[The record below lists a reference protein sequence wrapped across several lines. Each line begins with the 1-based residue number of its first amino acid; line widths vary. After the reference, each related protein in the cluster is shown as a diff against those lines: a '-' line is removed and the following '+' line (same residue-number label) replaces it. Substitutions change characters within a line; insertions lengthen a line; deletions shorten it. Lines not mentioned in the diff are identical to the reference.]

1 MSRVF
6 GFILA
11 FKEYV
16 ALTVYVAICLT
27 LMALSRNTDMQPVR
41 AFTTAVVGA
50 VQSTYA
56 WIPNPIRLARENNE
70 LRTRAVELA
79 SEVGRLRRA
88 SVEND
93 ELRRLLG
100 IAPRKG
106 WNLKP
111 AEVVGKTTTFERNM
125 MTISLGNK
133 DSVRPGMAVV
143 TDAGLVGRVFSTSQN
158 FALVEM
164 LYNSDFRAAAKIA
177 RTRIEGIIAWDGG
190 PTMVMRN
197 VPKALD
203 VTMGDLV
210 VTSEYST
217 FFPSEIP
224 VGRIIKIEPEPNTLF
239 RRISVDPTANIYRV
253 EHVYV
258 VMKDAELEEER
269 LRLEEEA
276 RQEAAKALRRQ

>member
-1 MSRVF
+1 MQRVF

-16 ALTVYVAICLT
+16 ALIVYVAICLT
-27 LMALSRNTDMQPVR
+27 LMAMSRNTDMQPVR

-56 WIPNPIRLARENNE
+56 WIPNPIRLSRENDE
-70 LRTRAVELA
+70 LRARAIELA

-88 SVEND
+88 QVEND
-93 ELRRLLG
+93 ELRKMLG
-100 IAPRKG
+100 IAPRQG
-106 WNLKP
+106 WMLRP

-125 MTISLGNK
+125 MTISLGAK
-133 DSVRPGMAVV
+133 DGVAEGMAVI

-164 LYNSDFRAAAKIA
+164 LFNSDFRAAAKIA
-177 RTRIEGIIAWDGG
+177 RTRVEGIVAWDGG

-203 VTMGDLV
+203 VQIGDLV

-217 FFPSEIP
+217 FFPSEVPI
-224 VGRIIKIEPEPNTLF
+224 GKIIKIEPEPNTLF
-239 RRISVDPTANIYRV
+239 RRISVDPTANVYRV

-258 VMKDAELEEER
+258 VMKDAALERERIELEEQARKEA
-269 LRLEEEA
+269 EEA
-276 RQEAAKALRRQ
+276 LRNQ

>member
-1 MSRVF
+1 MQRVI

-16 ALTVYVAICLT
+16 ALTIYVAISLT

-41 AFTTAVVGA
+41 AFTTAIVGA

-56 WIPNPIRLARENNE
+56 WIPNPIRLARENEE
-70 LRTRAVELA
+70 LRTRAIELA

-88 SVEND
+88 QVEND
-93 ELRRLLG
+93 ELRKMLG

-125 MTISLGNK
+125 MTISLGAK
-133 DSVRPGMAVV
+133 DGVVEGMAVV

-164 LYNSDFRAAAKIA
+164 LFNSDFRAATKIA
-177 RTRIEGIIAWDGG
+177 RTRVEGIIAWDGG

-203 VTMGDLV
+203 VQIGDLV

-224 VGRIIKIEPEPNTLF
+224 IGKIIKVEPEPNTLF
-239 RRISVDPTANIYRV
+239 RRISVDPSANVYRV

-258 VMKDAELEEER
+258 VMKDEALERER
-269 LRLEEEA
+269 LRLEEQA